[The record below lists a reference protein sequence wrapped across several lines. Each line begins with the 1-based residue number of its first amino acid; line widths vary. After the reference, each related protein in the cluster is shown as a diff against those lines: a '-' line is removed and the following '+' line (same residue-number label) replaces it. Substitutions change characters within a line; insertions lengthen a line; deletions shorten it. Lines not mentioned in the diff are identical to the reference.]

1 MTKEKFIELLNG
13 LQKIQ
18 LESLND
24 RSLIMWVSLNN
35 YDYPTDIRTTI
46 SVTLFIGSQKN
57 QHSYSFLEGDGPK
70 DVWNNLDDIHKRFR
84 KRPLLRN
91 LVKELKEKFK
101 QKKSFNIIKVI
112 DLLDKIYKVCQSF
125 QNSACLF
132 AKSFIG

>member
-35 YDYPTDIRTTI
+35 YDYPIDIRSTI

-57 QHSYSFLEGDGPK
+57 QHSYTFLEDDEPK

-91 LVKELKEKFK
+91 LVKELKEK
-101 QKKSFNIIKVI
+101 I
-112 DLLDKIYKVCQSF
+112 
-125 QNSACLF
+125 
-132 AKSFIG
+132 AKE

>member
-1 MTKEKFIELLNG
+1 MYQDIGRLKSLMQIKRNIHLKHYTTMTKEKFIELLNG

-101 QKKSFNIIKVI
+101 
-112 DLLDKIYKVCQSF
+112 
-125 QNSACLF
+125 
-132 AKSFIG
+132 

>member
-1 MTKEKFIELLNG
+1 MLPKFLDAKKMKNV
-13 LQKIQ
+13 QKIQ

-101 QKKSFNIIKVI
+101 
-112 DLLDKIYKVCQSF
+112 
-125 QNSACLF
+125 
-132 AKSFIG
+132 

>member
-1 MTKEKFIELLNG
+1 MEKETFEKLLKG
-13 LQKIQ
+13 LQEIQ

-24 RSLIMWVSLNN
+24 RSIVMWVYLNN

-57 QHSYSFLEGDGPK
+57 QHSYYFLESDGPK

-101 QKKSFNIIKVI
+101 
-112 DLLDKIYKVCQSF
+112 
-125 QNSACLF
+125 
-132 AKSFIG
+132 